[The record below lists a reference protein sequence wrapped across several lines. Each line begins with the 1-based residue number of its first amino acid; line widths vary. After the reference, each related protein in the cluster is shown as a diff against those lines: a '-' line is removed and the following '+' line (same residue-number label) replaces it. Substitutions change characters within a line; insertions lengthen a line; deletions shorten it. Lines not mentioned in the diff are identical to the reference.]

1 MIYMIDMSE
10 GGVCLCVHP
19 QCERERERE
28 VFWGNWGM
36 SDGNDLIEEQIKMK
50 MSDGMF
56 QNKHTKRLFIFSL
69 FSFSFFHFVPHPHIP
84 HIPSF
89 HTEPSISLS

>member
-1 MIYMIDMSE
+1 MVVDLYDRYE
-10 GGVCLCVHP
+10 FWRCVFVCSSTM
-19 QCERERERE
+19 RERE

-56 QNKHTKRLFIFSL
+56 QN
-69 FSFSFFHFVPHPHIP
+69 
-84 HIPSF
+84 
-89 HTEPSISLS
+89 